1 MNDDQMLQ
9 MQQMQ
14 EMKQNLQQMQQQLQL
29 LEHQL
34 LELDQVKD
42 TIVEMKKSEK
52 GQEILVPL
60 GAGVF
65 TKATIKDNEK
75 IIMNVGSSVAV
86 DKTLSEAEELVLK
99 QIEELQKIQEQ
110 MNVEFAG
117 VSQQMQFLQMS
128 QQAGN

>member
-65 TKATIKDNEK
+65 TKATVKDNEK

-110 MNVEFAG
+110 MNKEFAG
-117 VSQQMQFLQMS
+117 VSQQMQFLQMA
-128 QQAGN
+128 QQTGN